1 MAFDFTGK
9 TAIVTGGTQGIGLE
23 IAKGIVAGGGHVA
36 LIARNAAKGEAA
48 VAELGEGNKFY
59 QLDVADAPKARETVE
74 QIFTD
79 LPQTNIL
86 INCAGVISTKKFDEI
101 DDTEWRRTIDINLNG
116 TFTMMNAVYPHFK
129 AAHAGTIVNV
139 SSVAGKIGGG
149 LLGTAAYASSKAG
162 VNGLTKAV
170 AKEGG
175 KFGVRCNAVC
185 PSLTL
190 TDMTSILS
198 DENSQR
204 IINGIPLGR
213 AAQASPVT
221 MYQRLEKP
229 GHKWGVFG
237 VVSLIGNIAIMAF
250 YTVVTGWILYYF
262 VKFLTGQHADF
273 GFAQMIADPGLNVT
287 YLLVVLIAAFVL
299 LSFNLQGGLE
309 RVTKYM
315 MSALLVLML
324 VLAVHSLTFAGAA
337 EGLRFYLVPD
347 FSAIDGGVIVAA
359 MNQAFFSL
367 SVGMGGMAI
376 FGSYIGKDRALM
388 GESVH
393 VILLDTFVA
402 VLAGII
408 IFPACFTYGL
418 EVTAGPSLLFDTMA
432 GVFGNMAG
440 GRWWGALFF
449 LFMVFAALST
459 VLGVC
464 ENILAMVRELTGW
477 SRPKGC
483 VVCGVGIFLLALTT
497 ALGYSVLHFQPF
509 APGSAWLDFWD
520 FIVSNNVL
528 PLGSLVLALF
538 CCNRFGWGWDNF
550 VAEANTGRGL
560 KVRPWMK
567 PIFKYFVPG
576 AILFI
581 YIYGMVTFHWR

>member
-1 MAFDFTGK
+1 
-9 TAIVTGGTQGIGLE
+9 
-23 IAKGIVAGGGHVA
+23 
-36 LIARNAAKGEAA
+36 
-48 VAELGEGNKFY
+48 
-59 QLDVADAPKARETVE
+59 
-74 QIFTD
+74 
-79 LPQTNIL
+79 
-86 INCAGVISTKKFDEI
+86 
-101 DDTEWRRTIDINLNG
+101 
-116 TFTMMNAVYPHFK
+116 
-129 AAHAGTIVNV
+129 
-139 SSVAGKIGGG
+139 
-149 LLGTAAYASSKAG
+149 
-162 VNGLTKAV
+162 
-170 AKEGG
+170 
-175 KFGVRCNAVC
+175 
-185 PSLTL
+185 
-190 TDMTSILS
+190 
-198 DENSQR
+198 
-204 IINGIPLGR
+204 
-213 AAQASPVT
+213 

-376 FGSYIGKDRALM
+376 FGSYIGKDHALI
-388 GESVH
+388 GESLR
-393 VILLDTFVA
+393 VIFLDTFVA
-402 VLAGII
+402 VLAGIV

-567 PIFKYFVPG
+567 PIFKCFVPG